1 MKVIVIENL
10 TKVFR
15 SGFLGKPITVLKG
28 ISLTVEKGEIFG
40 FIGPNGAGKTTT
52 IKIIMD
58 ILRPTSGRVS
68 IFGKPPSDISWRSKV
83 GFLPENPYFYDYL
96 KARELLYFYG
106 KLLSMNKDYLIE
118 RIDFL
123 LDLVGLKGIENV
135 FLRNY
140 SKGMLQRIG
149 IAQALLADPEL
160 LILDEPMSG
169 LDPVGRVEIKDLLLK
184 LKKLGKTIFFSTHIL
199 SDAEMLC
206 DRVAIIASGEIK
218 KLGRLDELLFEK
230 SISTEIIAEG
240 LKDASFIHALGGNF
254 EIKKENDRWIFTTI
268 DEKLAKEIVR
278 GIISHGGRLIF
289 FGKQRMK
296 LEEVFIEAINES

>member
-254 EIKKENDRWIFTTI
+254 EIKKDNDRWIFTTI